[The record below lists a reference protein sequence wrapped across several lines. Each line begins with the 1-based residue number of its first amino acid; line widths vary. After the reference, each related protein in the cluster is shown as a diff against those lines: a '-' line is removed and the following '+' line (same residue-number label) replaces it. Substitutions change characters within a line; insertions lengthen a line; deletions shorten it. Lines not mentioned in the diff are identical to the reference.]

1 MLLNFQSAIKN
12 YAIIVTAFVISIAV
26 STFVHIDL
34 LKTLNL
40 DVAIPNA
47 FSTMRLALENL

>member
-1 MLLNFQSAIKN
+1 M
-12 YAIIVTAFVISIAV
+12 SIAV
-26 STFVHIDL
+26 STFSNIDL

-47 FSTMRLALENL
+47 FSTMRLALKSLKLKIRYANSKAL